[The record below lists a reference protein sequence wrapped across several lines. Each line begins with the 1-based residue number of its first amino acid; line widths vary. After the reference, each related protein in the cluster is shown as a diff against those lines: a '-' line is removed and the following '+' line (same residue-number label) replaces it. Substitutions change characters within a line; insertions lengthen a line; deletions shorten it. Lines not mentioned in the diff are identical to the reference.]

1 MILRHLRLGLSLTM
15 IEALRL
21 YGIGNLKGRI
31 FDLRSKG
38 HLIQTTMVPGKKRGC
53 RYAEYRM
60 INNN

>member
-1 MILRHLRLGLSLTM
+1 M

-53 RYAEYRM
+53 RYAEYRI